1 VGAGEKMNNVKAN
14 HDISMKTY
22 RVTRFLWILAVLSF
36 GVHPA
41 KAQLKLP
48 WENEAATK
56 KPPVEAPPEAVPDPT
71 PPTVEEIKSA
81 AAATPVEAVYLAW
94 ADQIFANTNGNV
106 RIGSPQTAAK
116 KISVS
121 VTLKGERITMV
132 FLEKS
137 NDGRKARVIAGPKDS
152 EGDFFGLEKKA
163 NGWILT
169 SWPAGFRGTGE
180 DSEPESEPPPV
191 DKPAITWNDLS
202 SRRLDRLDLSG
213 LSKAELR
220 LLRNEVYA
228 RHGQIFSSEDL
239 RTHFSQESW
248 YRPRFKEVD
257 DSKFS
262 ATLKYNIEM
271 IRVAEKE

>member
-1 VGAGEKMNNVKAN
+1 MNNFKAN
-14 HDISMKTY
+14 HELSMKTC
-22 RVTRFLWILAVLSF
+22 RVTRFLWILAALSF
-36 GVHPA
+36 GGHMA
-41 KAQLKLP
+41 NAQLKLP
-48 WENEAATK
+48 WEKEDTTK
-56 KPPVEAPPEAVPDPT
+56 KPPVEAPPEAVPDPI
-71 PPTVEEIKSA
+71 PPPPIEETQSS

-152 EGDFFGLEKKA
+152 EGDFFGVEKKA
-163 NGWILT
+163 GGWVLT
-169 SWPAGFRGTGE
+169 SWPEGFRGAGE
-180 DSEPESEPPPV
+180 DSEPEFEPQPV

-202 SRRLDRLDLSG
+202 SRRLDLRDLLE

-220 LLRNEVYA
+220 LLRNEIYA
-228 RHGQIFSSEDL
+228 RHGQIFNSEDL

-271 IRVAEKE
+271 IRAAEKE

>member
-1 VGAGEKMNNVKAN
+1 MNNLKAN
-14 HDISMKTY
+14 HELFMKTC
-22 RVTRFLWILAVLSF
+22 RVTRFLWILAALSF
-36 GVHPA
+36 GGHMA

-48 WENEAATK
+48 WEKEDTTK
-56 KPPVEAPPEAVPDPT
+56 KPPVEVPEAVPEPI
-71 PPTVEEIKSA
+71 PPPPVEDTQSS

-94 ADQIFANTNGNV
+94 ADQIFANTKGNV

-121 VTLKGERITMV
+121 VILKGERSTMV

-152 EGDFFGLEKKA
+152 EGDFFGVQKKA
-163 NGWILT
+163 DGWILT
-169 SWPAGFRGTGE
+169 SWPEGFRGTGE
-180 DSEPESEPPPV
+180 EPETEPPPV

-220 LLRNEVYA
+220 LLRNEIYA
-228 RHGQIFSSEDL
+228 RHGQIFNSADL
-239 RTHFSQESW
+239 RAHFSRESW

-262 ATLKYNIEM
+262 ATLKHNVEV
-271 IRVAEKE
+271 IRAAEKD